1 MTIYVRTF
9 PPRMGRRWA
18 EWRADAERWLAVN
31 VQDQG
36 DAYIVTAFVPGV
48 KAEDLKI
55 QVVDDTVAIEGHYP
69 KDEREYLL
77 CELPS
82 GTFQR
87 ILRLPTSL
95 DANAV
100 EATLEQGVLTLR
112 LPKAASVR
120 PKTIQVK
127 AH

>member
-9 PPRMGRRWA
+9 PPRMGRRWV
-18 EWRADAERWLAVN
+18 EWHADVERWLAVN
-31 VQDQG
+31 VRDEG
-36 DAYIVTAFVPGV
+36 EAYVVTAFVPGV

-55 QVVDDTVAIEGHYP
+55 QVVDDTLVIEGHYP

-82 GTFQR
+82 GTFR
-87 ILRLPTSL
+87 RVLRLPTSL
-95 DANAV
+95 DANTV

>member
-9 PPRMGRRWA
+9 PPRMGRRWV
-18 EWRADAERWLAVN
+18 EWHADVERWLAVN
-31 VQDQG
+31 VRDEG
-36 DAYIVTAFVPGV
+36 EAYVVTAFVPGV

-55 QVVDDTVAIEGHYP
+55 QIVDDTLVIEGHYP

-82 GTFQR
+82 GTFR
-87 ILRLPTSL
+87 RVLRLPTSL